1 MSNEVTFQQVLEAIQ
16 RNADASARLL
26 VAADLLKQAQD
37 NQQQN
42 GNSVQLVIPSP
53 DSGERSAMRTEKH
66 FIAMVV
72 LNLCMGAMLVLNWIT
87 DTNQSHV
94 INAIYM
100 MAPGL
105 QEQIESKK
113 EKQP

>member
-1 MSNEVTFQQVLEAIQ
+1 MNDETPATKEDFDSLATEIRAFT
-16 RNADASARLL
+16 RT
-26 VAADLLKQAQD
+26 VAAAVAERQ
-37 NQQQN
+37 
-42 GNSVQLVIPSP
+42 GGTNSVQLVVPP
-53 DSGERSAMRTEKH
+53 PGADERSAQRTEKY
-66 FIAMVV
+66 FTAMVV

-105 QEQIESKK
+105 QQQIEAKK

>member
-1 MSNEVTFQQVLEAIQ
+1 MTSDEAKALTAALDRFCERADRLTSTGSNSI
-16 RNADASARLL
+16 
-26 VAADLLKQAQD
+26 
-37 NQQQN
+37 
-42 GNSVQLVIPSP
+42 QLVVPPP
-53 DSGERSAMRTEKH
+53 DSGERAALRTEKH
-66 FIAMVV
+66 FVAMVV
-72 LNLCMGAMLVLNWIT
+72 LNLCMGAALVLNWIT

-113 EKQP
+113 ETAP